1 MPLGKF
7 CETKLELRARI
18 EQVSLVSR
26 TTKSGVMVEWRSQDG
41 EVGQAGGIHL
51 SILAGE
57 AVPLS
62 LCMNECEASICEEP
76 ARWFTCETQGW
87 LRGGGWVSIV
97 SAGRAVKS
105 VGDRDHSLSF

>member
-1 MPLGKF
+1 MELRARHDLICWTCGWQMPLGKF
-7 CETKLELRARI
+7 CKTWLELRLRI

-51 SILAGE
+51 SILAEE

-62 LCMNECEASICEEP
+62 LCMID
-76 ARWFTCETQGW
+76 G
-87 LRGGGWVSIV
+87 
-97 SAGRAVKS
+97 
-105 VGDRDHSLSF
+105 